1 MYGMREVVF
10 TSRKVECEGK
20 KIWCAFRIYRSRETK
35 VRVGFGNAVSTS
47 FDSSTLLA
55 GRFEL
60 HLPLDYLGSVTSTFL
75 VFRSDPRGEIM
86 PSVFMFTCIFL
97 VFSVRQL
104 KTLDFLADIDEA
116 WGWTWCWGMRRLRG
130 GPTGLVE

>member
-1 MYGMREVVF
+1 
-10 TSRKVECEGK
+10 
-20 KIWCAFRIYRSRETK
+20 

-86 PSVFMFTCIFL
+86 PSVFIFL

-104 KTLDFLADIDEA
+104 KILDFLADIDES
-116 WGWTWCWGMRRLRG
+116 WGWTWC
-130 GPTGLVE
+130 